1 MHCHVAEGLAFA
13 LDVRNVVEKVFY
25 LSSFVFRFLT
35 SLEKKT
41 AILSNFIYIL
51 FIYLSVTELCLVS
64 GAEKYCVLVSH
75 SSPYDL
81 PACQSESYAGL
92 VTDELARLLAE
103 VRFFTFSL
111 LMCLFDV
118 RSTRGESTFL

>member
-51 FIYLSVTELCLVS
+51 FIYLSLN
-64 GAEKYCVLVSH
+64 CVLLVERRSIVSWCLTARPMICRRVRA
-75 SSPYDL
+75 SPTL
-81 PACQSESYAGL
+81 GL
-92 VTDELARLLAE
+92 
-103 VRFFTFSL
+103 
-111 LMCLFDV
+111 
-118 RSTRGESTFL
+118 